1 MKKYEYKLE
10 AYNFKVS
17 VVLATNIER
26 TLNKK
31 GAEGWEL
38 IHWQLCP
45 EPLNTASLTKSTKKS
60 LNVLA
65 TWKREVNNNNVK
77 E

>member
-1 MKKYEYKLE
+1 MKKYEYRLKS
-10 AYNFKVS
+10 YDFKVS
-17 VVLATNIER
+17 ISLAVNIER
-26 TLNKK
+26 TLNKE

-38 IHWQLCP
+38 VNWQLGP
-45 EPLNTASLTKSTKKS
+45 EPLDTTSLTKNTQKS

-65 TWKREVNNNNVK
+65 TWKREVSHNNIK

>member
-17 VVLATNIER
+17 VDLATNIER
-26 TLNKK
+26 TLNKE
-31 GAEGWEL
+31 GSEGWEL
-38 IHWQLCP
+38 VQWRSSP
-45 EPLNTASLTKSTKKS
+45 EPLNIAFLTQNTKKS
-60 LNVLA
+60 LNILA
-65 TWKREVNNNNVK
+65 TWKRELY

>member
-1 MKKYEYKLE
+1 MKKYVYKLE
-10 AYNFKVS
+10 AYNFKIS
-17 VVLATNIER
+17 IDLAMNIER
-26 TLNKK
+26 TLNKE
-31 GAEGWEL
+31 GSDGWEL
-38 IHWQLCP
+38 VNWQLCS
-45 EPLNTASLTKSTKKS
+45 EPLNTTSSTQSTKKS

>member
-17 VVLATNIER
+17 IDLATNIER
-26 TLNKK
+26 TLNKE
-31 GAEGWEL
+31 GTEGWEL
-38 IHWQLCP
+38 VNWQLCP
-45 EPLNTASLTKSTKKS
+45 EPLDTTSLIQSTKKL

-65 TWKREVNNNNVK
+65 TWKRELH

>member
-10 AYNFKVS
+10 AYNFNVS
-17 VVLATNIER
+17 ISLAMNIER
-26 TLNKK
+26 TLNKE
-31 GAEGWEL
+31 GSEGWEL
-38 IHWQLCP
+38 VQWLPCP
-45 EPLNTASLTKSTKKS
+45 KTLNTTSLTQSTQKS

-65 TWKREVNNNNVK
+65 TWKREVSHNNIK

>member
-1 MKKYEYKLE
+1 MKKYKYKLE
-10 AYNFKVS
+10 AYNFNIS
-17 VVLATNIER
+17 ISLAVNIER
-26 TLNKK
+26 TLNKE

-38 IHWQLCP
+38 VNWRLCP
-45 EPLNTASLTKSTKKS
+45 EPLNTTSLTKSTQKS

-65 TWKREVNNNNVK
+65 TWKREVSHNNVK

>member
-10 AYNFKVS
+10 AYTFKVS
-17 VVLATNIER
+17 ITLATDIER
-26 TLNKK
+26 TLNKE
-31 GAEGWEL
+31 GTEGWEL
-38 IHWQLCP
+38 VQWQPCS
-45 EPLNTASLTKSTKKS
+45 EPLNTTFLTQSTKKS

-65 TWKREVNNNNVK
+65 TWKRELH

>member
-17 VVLATNIER
+17 VDLATNIEK
-26 TLNKK
+26 TLNKE
-31 GAEGWEL
+31 GDEGWEL
-38 IHWQLCP
+38 VEWQPCP
-45 EPLNTASLTKSTKKS
+45 EPLNAISLTQSTKKS

-65 TWKREVNNNNVK
+65 TWKREVSN
-77 E
+77 

>member
-17 VVLATNIER
+17 IDMATNIER
-26 TLNKK
+26 TLNKE
-31 GAEGWEL
+31 GLEGWEL
-38 IHWQLCP
+38 VEWQPYP
-45 EPLNTASLTKSTKKS
+45 EPLNTTFLTQSTKKS

-65 TWKREVNNNNVK
+65 TWKREVN
-77 E
+77 

>member
-10 AYNFKVS
+10 AYTFKVS
-17 VVLATNIER
+17 TDLAANIER
-26 TLNKK
+26 TLNKE
-31 GAEGWEL
+31 GSEGWEL
-38 IHWQLCP
+38 VNWQLCP
-45 EPLNTASLTKSTKKS
+45 KPLNTTSLTKNSQKS

-65 TWKREVNNNNVK
+65 TWKREVSLNNIK

>member
-1 MKKYEYKLE
+1 MKKYKYKLE
-10 AYNFKVS
+10 AYNFNVS
-17 VVLATNIER
+17 ISLAVNIER
-26 TLNKK
+26 TLNKE

-38 IHWQLCP
+38 VNWQLCP
-45 EPLNTASLTKSTKKS
+45 KPLNITSLTKNTQKS

-65 TWKREVNNNNVK
+65 TWKREVSHNNVK

>member
-1 MKKYEYKLE
+1 MKKYEYKIE
-10 AYNFKVS
+10 AYTFKVS
-17 VVLATNIER
+17 IALAANIER
-26 TLNKK
+26 TLNKE

-38 IHWQLCP
+38 VQWKPCP
-45 EPLNTASLTKSTKKS
+45 EPLDTTSLTKNTQKS

-65 TWKREVNNNNVK
+65 TWKREVSHNNVK

>member
-10 AYNFKVS
+10 AYNFNIS
-17 VVLATNIER
+17 ISLAVNIER
-26 TLNKK
+26 TLNKE

-38 IHWQLCP
+38 VNWQLCS
-45 EPLNTASLTKSTKKS
+45 EPLNTTSLTQSTKKS

-65 TWKREVNNNNVK
+65 TWKREVSNNNVK

>member
-1 MKKYEYKLE
+1 MKKYKYKLE
-10 AYNFKVS
+10 AYNFNVS
-17 VVLATNIER
+17 ISLAVNIER
-26 TLNKK
+26 TLNKE

-38 IHWQLCP
+38 VNWQLCP
-45 EPLNTASLTKSTKKS
+45 KPLDTTSLTKNTQKS

-65 TWKREVNNNNVK
+65 TWKREVSHNNIK

>member
-17 VVLATNIER
+17 VDLATNIER
-26 TLNKK
+26 NLNKE
-31 GAEGWEL
+31 GLEGWEL
-38 IHWQLCP
+38 VQWQLCP
-45 EPLNTASLTKSTKKS
+45 EPLDATSLTQSTKKS

-65 TWKREVNNNNVK
+65 AWKREVSN
-77 E
+77 

>member
-1 MKKYEYKLE
+1 MRKYEYKLE

-17 VVLATNIER
+17 IDLATNIER

-31 GAEGWEL
+31 GTEGWEL
-38 IHWQLCP
+38 VNWQLCS
-45 EPLNTASLTKSTKKS
+45 EPLDTTSLIQSTKKS

-65 TWKREVNNNNVK
+65 TWKRKLHE
-77 E
+77 

>member
-1 MKKYEYKLE
+1 MRKYEYKLE

-17 VVLATNIER
+17 IYLATNIER

-31 GAEGWEL
+31 GTEGWEL
-38 IHWQLCP
+38 VNWKLCP
-45 EPLNTASLTKSTKKS
+45 EPLDTTSLIQSTKKS

-65 TWKREVNNNNVK
+65 TWKRELHK
-77 E
+77 

>member
-10 AYNFKVS
+10 AYTFKVS
-17 VVLATNIER
+17 INLAANIER
-26 TLNKK
+26 TLNKE

-38 IHWQLCP
+38 VNWQLCP
-45 EPLNTASLTKSTKKS
+45 KPLNTISLTKSTQKS

-65 TWKREVNNNNVK
+65 TWKREINETN
-77 E
+77 